1 MHETKGIVF
10 EKFVAKIGVESAKGW
25 QLQFVTKV
33 FVRMNERN
41 VERWHVLL
49 Y

>member
-1 MHETKGIVF
+1 MHETERIVF
-10 EKFVAKIGVESAKGW
+10 EKFVAKIGVKNAKSG
-25 QLQFVTKV
+25 QLQFVTKM

-41 VERWHVLL
+41 VERWHVLF